1 MSLLLA
7 HDCWAELKRYISNVD
22 HADAADSLVHLLIDN
37 DYDAGEI
44 RAAFKNDS
52 DVKSALSAYLVENEP
67 DDDIEDEYEDDDDD
81 DDDNNQWEN

>member
-44 RAAFKNDS
+44 RAAFKTDS
-52 DVKSALSAYLVENEP
+52 DVKSALSAYLVENES
-67 DDDIEDEYEDDDDD
+67 DDETEDEYQDEDDDDEYNDND
-81 DDDNNQWEN
+81 DY